1 MKYRRHFAAVAVMI
15 VVGTVLTYLILT
27 AIYELPVAAS
37 TEAASIDALFDAH
50 FLLISFLFALVVVF
64 MLYSVVVFRRR
75 PEDEEDAEGDHFHG
89 HTGLEIA
96 WTIVPLV
103 LVVFFGVWATQVLGE
118 ITERK
123 EDEMVVQVTGRQWSW
138 VFDYPEQDLQ
148 GSGELVLPVDR
159 PIRLQMESQDVL
171 HSFWVPEFRVKQDLV
186 PGQTTELRITPSETG
201 EYKVLCAEI
210 CGTQHSDMR
219 APVRVVS
226 TADFDAWVQEQSVS
240 VTQLPPAERGQQWY
254 TQFGCNAC
262 HTVDGTVD
270 GVVGPSWQGLIGSER
285 TLAGGETVVADEE
298 YVRNSIYNPNEQ
310 VVEGYQPNLMP
321 ATFED
326 QFAEVEAEYG
336 GEVDI
341 VAEIIAYIESLEETA
356 EE

>member
-1 MKYRRHFAAVAVMI
+1 MKYRKHFAVVAVLI
-15 VVGTVLTYLILT
+15 AVGTLLTYLILT

-37 TEAASIDALFDAH
+37 TEAVSIDALFDAH
-50 FLLISFLFALVVVF
+50 FFLIAFLFALVIVF
-64 MLYSVVVFRRR
+64 MLYSIVVFRRR

-96 WTIVPLV
+96 WTIVPLA

-123 EDEMVVQVTGRQWSW
+123 DGEMVVRVIGRQWSW
-138 VFDYPEQDLQ
+138 RFEYPEQDDL
-148 GSGELVLPVDR
+148 GSDELVLPVNQ
-159 PIRLQMESQDVL
+159 PVRLQMESDDVL

-186 PGQTTELRITPSETG
+186 PGQVTEVRITASEAG
-201 EYKVLCAEI
+201 DYKILCAEI
-210 CGTQHSDMR
+210 CGTGHADMR

-226 TADFDAWVQEQSVS
+226 SADFDAWVQEQSVS
-240 VTQLPPAERGQQWY
+240 VTQLAPAERGAQWY

-262 HTVDGTVD
+262 HTIDGATQ
-270 GVVGPSWQGLIGSER
+270 GMVGPTWQGLFGSER
-285 TLAGGETVVADEE
+285 TLASGESVTADEA
-298 YVRNSIYNPNEQ
+298 YLRNAILNPNEQ
-310 VVEGYQPNLMP
+310 VVEGYAPNVMP
-321 ATFED
+321 ANFEE

-341 VAEIIAYIESLEETA
+341 VAEIIAYIQSLEESS
-356 EE
+356 E